1 MNTILLNTVGLDGDV
16 VIKKGGGGGV
26 SAKESNDVNF
36 IDYDGTILYS
46 YTRGEFLALRDMP
59 ALPEHKGLICQGW
72 NYSFTNAQEYVRA
85 VGILNVGAM
94 YITDDGKTR
103 LYISIASEGRMTVPL
118 YFSQTIANGVTIDW
132 GDGSATQTWSG
143 TGTIKT
149 SHTYSAIG
157 DYIITLKV
165 TSGILGFGNTNT
177 NDCVMGSTGNNN
189 NVYSNML
196 QKVELGNSVTSIGK
210 YAFEEC
216 YSLSSVTL
224 PSGITS
230 IGNNA
235 FNKCYSLASVTIPSG
250 VTSIGNY
257 AVSDCH
263 TLSSITLPSS
273 VTSIGTYGVCACYA
287 LASITLPSGIT
298 SIGNYAFSNNP
309 SLSIIKIPSGVAS
322 FGNYAFSN
330 NYGVAVYDFTR
341 HTSVPTLKSTDAFY
355 NIPSDCIIK
364 VPASL
369 LDSWKGA
376 TNWSTYA
383 SKIVAG

>member
-1 MNTILLNTVGLDGDV
+1 MA
-16 VIKKGGGGGV
+16 KKRSYNFVAFYRLPDGGGNPPTRY
-26 SAKESNDVNF
+26 EINDITF

-46 YTRGEFLALRDMP
+46 YTKDEFLALSDMP
-59 ALPEHKGLICQGW
+59 ALPAHEGLICQGW